1 MLGAEDRG
9 EGQGLVI
16 AYISLSRCLMRF
28 GLEEMRVGTV
38 FALGKKLP
46 GREKIQHRTCE
57 LRSGLA

>member
-9 EGQGLVI
+9 EGQGLVV
-16 AYISLSRCLMRF
+16 AYISLSRGLMRF
-28 GLEEMRVGTV
+28 GLEEMTVGTV

-46 GREKIQHRTCE
+46 GREIQHRTCE

>member
-1 MLGAEDRG
+1 MLRAEDRG

-16 AYISLSRCLMRF
+16 AYISLSRGLMRF
-28 GLEEMRVGTV
+28 GLEMRVGTV